1 LLQFDYQ
8 ANRFMKKKSNIKK
21 SIPVKRI
28 RNEVYNK
35 TGELVF
41 DRVKFRL
48 DEQKKNFTDLAVE
61 LGITNS
67 SLYRAMKRGKL
78 TLEMMERIAV
88 IIEVP
93 VTYFFETVVVDRIAD
108 EVIQYEKN
116 PDLKSFMLS
125 FTRELGKGFSL
136 ESSVGLSIDKE
147 AFWKKTV

>member
-1 LLQFDYQ
+1 
-8 ANRFMKKKSNIKK
+8 MKKKSNIKK